1 MQRGYPQT
9 LKWVISENFMK
20 TLIALLASVI
30 VGIFAVL
37 YYREYQQWRAEEEYQ
52 SAVRYFDGKCVKQDY
67 AETVRLLK
75 QSSDRGHLP
84 AVVMLAAMYRNGSG
98 VAKNLSGATGLLE
111 KAARSGDV
119 GAMVTLATM
128 YDYGQDVPADRTK
141 ALKLYEEAAKRGD
154 KYASLT
160 LKKLREEKSNSG
172 G

>member
-1 MQRGYPQT
+1 
-9 LKWVISENFMK
+9 MK
-20 TLIALLASVI
+20 SLIALLASGI
-30 VGIFAVL
+30 VGIFSIL
-37 YYREYQQWRAEEEYQ
+37 HYREYQQWRAEEEYQ
-52 SAVRYFDGKCVKQDY
+52 GAVRYFDGKCVNQDY

-75 QSSDRGHLP
+75 QSSERGHLP

-98 VAKNLSGATGLLE
+98 VAQNVLGATSLLE
-111 KAARSGDV
+111 KAVRSGDV

-128 YDYGQDVPADRTK
+128 YDYGQDVPADRKK

-160 LKKLREEKSNSG
+160 LQKLQSEKPNSG